1 MSAPAPTLSN
11 PSTGSESRLPQAPRT
26 PSVHRLLAAARR
38 AGYALPW
45 EPSPAAGSTL
55 LRFTPTGT
63 PTVEVRVADAQYL
76 LTVDGP
82 VPREYILGHQGTS
95 AAQVLWS
102 IPPLLTAVAHETET
116 AGETE
121 AAIWFAELGYR
132 FASAISAHEHAGDC
146 ARLLSVLAL
155 TWQQFETADAWVELA
170 FTKYR
175 LAGLGP
181 EAVTA
186 ADPDED
192 DISFS

>member
-1 MSAPAPTLSN
+1 MSARPPTLGT

-38 AGYALPW
+38 AGYVLPW
-45 EPSPAAGSTL
+45 EAVPAAGTTL

-63 PTVEVRVADAQYL
+63 PTVEVRAAGGQYL
-76 LTVDGP
+76 LTVNS
-82 VPREYILGHQGTS
+82 REFILGYQGTT

-116 AGETE
+116 AGESDE
-121 AAIWFAELGYR
+121 AIRLAELGYR
-132 FASAISAHEHAGDC
+132 FASALSAYEHAGDC
-146 ARLLSVLAL
+146 ARLLSVLNL
-155 TWQQFETADAWVELA
+155 TRHQFETADAWVELA

-181 EAVTA
+181 ESTVAG